1 MSGEHDGRPL
11 GDDAIPA
18 SGGNRSRTGWTERRV
33 VTVIAEAVLHERLLH
48 DLRDWGVEGL
58 TVVRAEGD
66 PFGSRVGDVEGG
78 FLRIEC
84 VVGAHVADRVLEG
97 LSERYLGRFKVVA
110 YDHAVRVVRGAK
122 YP

>member
-1 MSGEHDGRPL
+1 MSERDDMGE
-11 GDDAIPA
+11 AT
-18 SGGNRSRTGWTERRV
+18 GGAAPRFAERRL
-33 VTVIAEAVLHERLLH
+33 VTVIAEAVLEERLLR
-48 DLRDWGVEGL
+48 DLRRWGVGGL

-66 PFGSRVGDVEGG
+66 PFGSRVGDVAGA

-84 VVGAHVADRVLEG
+84 VVAEATAQRVLDGLAEG
-97 LSERYLGRFKVVA
+97 YLGRFKVVA

>member
-1 MSGEHDGRPL
+1 MSDRDDTQVTPG
-11 GDDAIPA
+11 GDARRF
-18 SGGNRSRTGWTERRV
+18 SERRL
-33 VTVIAEAVLHERLLH
+33 VTVIAEAVLEERLLR
-48 DLRDWGVEGL
+48 DLRAWGVEGL

-66 PFGSRVGDVEGG
+66 PFGSRVGDVAGA

-84 VVGAHVADRVLEG
+84 LVADATAQRVLDG
-97 LSERYLGRFKVVA
+97 LAGGYLGRFKVVA

>member
-1 MSGEHDGRPL
+1 MSDEHEGRPP
-11 GDDAIPA
+11 GDDASPGP
-18 SGGNRSRTGWTERRV
+18 GGDRARTGWTERRV

-48 DLRDWGVEGL
+48 DLRGWGVEGL

-84 VVGAHVADRVLEG
+84 VVGEHVADRVLEG

-110 YDHAVRVVRGAK
+110 YDHSVRVVRGAK

>member
-1 MSGEHDGRPL
+1 
-11 GDDAIPA
+11 
-18 SGGNRSRTGWTERRV
+18 
-33 VTVIAEAVLHERLLH
+33 VIAEAVLEERLLR
-48 DLRDWGVEGL
+48 DLRAWGVGGL

-66 PFGSRVGDVEGG
+66 PFGSRVGDVAGA

-84 VVGAHVADRVLEG
+84 VVAEATARRVLDG
-97 LSERYLGRFKVVA
+97 LAGGYLGRFKVVA

>member
-1 MSGEHDGRPL
+1 MNDADGVHGIADERTSGL
-11 GDDAIPA
+11 V
-18 SGGNRSRTGWTERRV
+18 ERRL
-33 VTVIAEAVLHERLLH
+33 VTVIAEAVLEDRLLR
-48 DLRDWGVEGL
+48 DLRSWGIGGL

-84 VVGAHVADRVLEG
+84 LASEATAARVLER
-97 LSERYLGRFKVVA
+97 LADRYLERFKVVA

-122 YP
+122 YV